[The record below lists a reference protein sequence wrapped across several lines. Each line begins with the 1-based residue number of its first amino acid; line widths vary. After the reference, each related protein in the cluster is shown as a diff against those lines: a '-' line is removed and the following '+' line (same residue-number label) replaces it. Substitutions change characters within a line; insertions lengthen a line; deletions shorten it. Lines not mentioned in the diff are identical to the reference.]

1 MNTTKN
7 YRLPVKIALAILVLA
22 SIGYGVYLAYFL
34 DQFGFGNY
42 QSPKIP
48 EGVIFERAK
57 TIWDWLNLLII
68 PLILTFGAILI
79 NNSAQKNINL
89 REEERA
95 RLEKE
100 QIEQRENF
108 ERWVKYDNARE
119 QALQQYLAA
128 MQELILENELRETTQ
143 ANPVH
148 EIARALTL
156 DILRRLDGERK
167 RLVLDFLY
175 QTGLIYK
182 SNPYVSL
189 IAASFG
195 MNPTPL
201 ISPNTPIRQKADY
214 FDDVTRAANL
224 QQIYLINANLIGAV
238 FCDVVFVNANLK
250 GADFTDANLEN
261 ANLSGADLKDAI
273 FVRAKLISSKFI
285 AARVENVNFQDSDL
299 NNSSMN
305 EANLQGA
312 NFQNADL
319 RHVEFQHASLRG
331 ADFRN
336 ANLADARLDHAN
348 LIESNISKLQ
358 LDAVRSY
365 TGAILP
371 PELMQNG

>member
-7 YRLPVKIALAILVLA
+7 YRLTVIIALAILVLA

-34 DQFGFGNY
+34 DKFGFGDY
-42 QSPKIP
+42 
-48 EGVIFERAK
+48 FERAK

-68 PLILTFGAILI
+68 PLLLTIGVIFI
-79 NNSAQKNINL
+79 NNSTQKNIKL

-100 QIEQRENF
+100 KIEQRENF

-119 QALQQYLAA
+119 QALQKYLAA

-143 ANPVH
+143 TNPVH

-182 SNPYVSL
+182 ANPYVSL

-195 MNPTPL
+195 MSPAPL
-201 ISPNTPIRQKADY
+201 LSSNTPIRQKADY
-214 FDDVTRAANL
+214 FDDVTRASNL

-238 FCDVVFVNANLK
+238 FCDVVFVNANLQ

-273 FVRAKLISSKFI
+273 FVRTKLISSKFI
-285 AARVENVNFQDSDL
+285 AARVENANFQDSDL
-299 NNSSMN
+299 NNSSMR
-305 EANLQGA
+305 EANLRGA

-319 RHVEFQHASLRG
+319 RHAEFQYAYFKG
-331 ADFRN
+331 ADLRN
-336 ANLADARLDHAN
+336 ANLADAILDHAN
-348 LIESNISKLQ
+348 LIESNISRLQ
-358 LDAVRSY
+358 LDVVRSY
-365 TGAILP
+365 TGAMLP
-371 PELMQNG
+371 PELVQNSY